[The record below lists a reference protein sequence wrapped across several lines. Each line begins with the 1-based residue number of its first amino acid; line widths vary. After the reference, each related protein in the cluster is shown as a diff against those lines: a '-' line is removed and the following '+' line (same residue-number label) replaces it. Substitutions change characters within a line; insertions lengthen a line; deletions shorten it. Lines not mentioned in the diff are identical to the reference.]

1 MNLIINHTSMEPI
14 YEQIIAQIKA
24 GIINGTLVS
33 GEALPSVRAL
43 SRDLKISALTVKKA
57 YDSLEENGFVITV
70 HGKGSYIAPANQELQ
85 REEQRKE
92 VETDL
97 ELAIQKGRSYGMNSQ
112 EIRDLFELIMED
124 SL

>member
-1 MNLIINHTSMEPI
+1 MQLI
-14 YEQIIAQIKA
+14 YEQVTAQIKA
-24 GIINGTLVS
+24 MGLS
-33 GEALPSVRAL
+33 GELKECDMLPSVRAL
-43 SRDLKISALTVKKA
+43 SSERKISALTVKKA